1 MRSGGWRWTSLI
13 CRGWRAAGGHWD
25 WGRQR
30 RTGGGVRCGAGPAT
44 PAPNPS
50 AGAALPPP
58 IPVPTRGLATRGMR
72 FTSTSTHLTAVTA
85 LSVQAWATLQRQ
97 GWVSPLADQVAP
109 EFRHEYD
116 WMRWRMHARIPGYT
130 GGYPM
135 WFWLNR
141 AGIQGSFGEA
151 NQVHVTAEDP
161 PRRGSWSATSRAG
174 TRCSTRE
181 FLHPAVCP
189 VCTDPDCEDTIH
201 DDPDVAYDQFAAR
214 LRPSKPGQA
223 QAARLAAP
231 ARIRDPRHHR
241 PMGRHL
247 HPRPTHPIQ
256 RAAGLY
262 RGPARRLGDRG
273 SPADR

>member
-1 MRSGGWRWTSLI
+1 
-13 CRGWRAAGGHWD
+13 
-25 WGRQR
+25 
-30 RTGGGVRCGAGPAT
+30 
-44 PAPNPS
+44 
-50 AGAALPPP
+50 
-58 IPVPTRGLATRGMR
+58 MR

-85 LSVQAWATLQRQ
+85 LSVTAWATLQRQ

-151 NQVHVTAEDP
+151 NQVLVTARI
-161 PRRGSWSATSRAG
+161 PRAQVLVSDFEGWHAVLNSRV
-174 TRCSTRE
+174 
-181 FLHPAVCP
+181 LHPAVCP

-201 DDPDVAYDQFAAR
+201 YDPDLAYDQFAAR
-214 LRPSKPGQA
+214 LRPSQA
-223 QAARLAAP
+223 RAGASCPVATP

-241 PMGRHL
+241 PLGRDL

-256 RAAGLY
+256 RAAGLC